1 MKQKRMLLFRLG
13 ALVLV
18 LLLAAA
24 MMVIG
29 RGHTVYF
36 DNKTLEVNG
45 QSYDAFHRVDV
56 YVNGERV
63 AKLGKRDRGMAETM
77 GQKFQMTLE
86 VTPEKG
92 DTPDSYNVTLNLP
105 YHMDGVLINVPALLS
120 GLTEDAFLSEL
131 EVLVPE
137 ETEAA
142 ESDGM
147 EGMDG
152 LDAGMDA
159 GLEGGMDAGLE
170 PGMDGGPE
178 GAESAANGT

>member
-1 MKQKRMLLFRLG
+1 MKEKRKLIFRIG
-13 ALVLV
+13 ALLLV
-18 LLLAAA
+18 LLIAAA
-24 MMVIG
+24 MMVTG

-36 DNKTLEVNG
+36 DNKTIEYNG
-45 QSYDAFHRVDV
+45 QSCEAYQKVEVFVKD
-56 YVNGERV
+56 ERV
-63 AKLGKRDRGMAETM
+63 AKLSKRDRGMAETM